1 MEIGERALAAG
12 VAAGLER
19 LIGLFRSLSPPDGLS
34 LTAAATLATLE
45 RSGPRRLTAL
55 AVQEGVTQPAMTQLI
70 ARLQD
75 SGLVGREADPADGR
89 VVQVRLTDQGRD
101 MLARRRAV
109 RAERLAVILDR
120 ISPEDRAALTAALP
134 AIDALASAQRARH
147 RRRTPRASPTA
158 PGSEQPMSGTHAGSV
173 ASPFRQPK
181 AVFAVAFACV
191 VSFMGIG
198 LVDPIL
204 PAISH
209 ELHAS
214 PSEVTLLFTSYLVV
228 TAVAM
233 LITNWV
239 SSRMGAKKTLIAG
252 LILIV
257 VFSAL
262 AGASPS
268 INAIIGFRAGWGVG
282 NALFI
287 ATSLAVIVASAS
299 GGFAGAIVLYET
311 ALGVGI
317 AIGPLLGGTL
327 GEISWRGPFYGVA
340 CLMAIALI
348 ATIVLVEPTP
358 KPAHKTGLSAPL
370 RALRHRGLLTLS
382 LTALCYNW
390 AFFTVLGYAPFPM
403 NLSPIKLGLVFTG
416 WGIFVAIFAVFGA
429 PRLQASLGIA
439 KTMYANLA
447 AFAVVVLVIA
457 IWTTDRAVL
466 IPAVIISGIFIGVN
480 NTVTT
485 QAVMTVSPVE
495 KPVASAAY
503 SFVRFIGG
511 GLAPYAAG
519 RLVLAVDIHFPF
531 YIAVGALVVGIVILT
546 TAHRLLT
553 QAERVQAEQV
563 TGPASAGAARARPAA
578 APAAALIPVEASTE
592 PGGARRERDPGRG
605 RRLTGRRA
613 GHRGRGCPGGA
624 HGGVV
629 HVVHT
634 QEEAT
639 AGDVAID
646 GESLEAAR
654 AMVRNH
660 LDRLA
665 AHHVPAEGQI
675 LLHAAD
681 HGAAGRMVAEY
692 ANTIG
697 AGTIV
702 IGAPTHG
709 GLPALMDGSA
719 SRELWR
725 HARSNVLVVNPDAP
739 GAGLGVVEDEAEGV
753 PVA

>member
-1 MEIGERALAAG
+1 
-12 VAAGLER
+12 
-19 LIGLFRSLSPPDGLS
+19 
-34 LTAAATLATLE
+34 
-45 RSGPRRLTAL
+45 
-55 AVQEGVTQPAMTQLI
+55 
-70 ARLQD
+70 
-75 SGLVGREADPADGR
+75 
-89 VVQVRLTDQGRD
+89 
-101 MLARRRAV
+101 
-109 RAERLAVILDR
+109 
-120 ISPEDRAALTAALP
+120 
-134 AIDALASAQRARH
+134 
-147 RRRTPRASPTA
+147 
-158 PGSEQPMSGTHAGSV
+158 MSGTPTGSV

-181 AVFAVAFACV
+181 AVFAVALACV

-209 ELHAS
+209 DLHAS

-239 SSRMGAKKTLIAG
+239 SSRLGAKKTLIAG

-268 INAIIGFRAGWGVG
+268 ISGIIGFRAGWGVG

-439 KTMYANLA
+439 KTMYANLT
-447 AFAVVVLVIA
+447 AFAIVVLVIA

-511 GLAPYAAG
+511 GLAPFVAG
-519 RLVLAVDIHFPF
+519 RLVLAVNIHFPF
-531 YIAVGALVVGIVILT
+531 YIAVGALVAGMVILT
-546 TAHRLLT
+546 TAHGMLRE
-553 QAERVQAEQV
+553 AERVQAEQV
-563 TGPASAGAARARPAA
+563 PVTANAG
-578 APAAALIPVEASTE
+578 PAAALIPVEGHAK
-592 PGGARRERDPGRG
+592 PGVSGARVILASVDGTPTAALVTEAAAILAARSGS
-605 RRLTGRRA
+605 
-613 GHRGRGCPGGA
+613 
-624 HGGVV
+624 VV

-639 AGDVAID
+639 AGYVAVD

-654 AMVRNH
+654 AMVRSH
-660 LDRLA
+660 LNRLDA
-665 AHHVPAEGQI
+665 YHVPAEGQI

-681 HGAAGRMVAEY
+681 HGAVGRMVAEY

-725 HARSNVLVVNPDAP
+725 HTRSNVLIVNPDAP
-739 GAGLGVVEDEAEGV
+739 GILGDRSADAELLRG
-753 PVA
+753 

>member
-1 MEIGERALAAG
+1 M
-12 VAAGLER
+12 
-19 LIGLFRSLSPPDGLS
+19 
-34 LTAAATLATLE
+34 
-45 RSGPRRLTAL
+45 SGPRT
-55 AVQEGVTQPAMTQLI
+55 
-70 ARLQD
+70 
-75 SGLVGREADPADGR
+75 
-89 VVQVRLTDQGRD
+89 
-101 MLARRRAV
+101 
-109 RAERLAVILDR
+109 
-120 ISPEDRAALTAALP
+120 
-134 AIDALASAQRARH
+134 
-147 RRRTPRASPTA
+147 
-158 PGSEQPMSGTHAGSV
+158 GSV

-181 AVFAVAFACV
+181 AVFAVALACV

-209 ELHAS
+209 QLHAS

-239 SSRMGAKKTLIAG
+239 SSRLGAKKTLIAG

-268 INAIIGFRAGWGVG
+268 INGIIGFRAGWGVG

-287 ATSLAVIVASAS
+287 ATSLAVIVASAT

-327 GEISWRGPFYGVA
+327 GEISWRGPFFGVSV
-340 CLMAIALI
+340 LMAIALI
-348 ATIVLVEPTP
+348 ATVVLVEPTP
-358 KPAHKTGLSAPL
+358 NPVHKTSLSAPL
-370 RALRHRGLLTLS
+370 RALRHRGLLTMS

-390 AFFTVLGYAPFPM
+390 GFFTVLGYAPFPM

-416 WGIFVAIFAVFGA
+416 WGTFVALFAVFGA
-429 PRLQASLGIA
+429 PRLQASFGIA

-466 IPAVIISGIFIGVN
+466 IPAVIVSGIFIGIN

-519 RLVLAVDIHFPF
+519 RLVIAVNIHFPF
-531 YIAVGALVVGIVILT
+531 YLGAGAIVLGMVILAT
-546 TAHRLLT
+546 GHHLLT
-553 QAERVQAEQV
+553 ESERVQAEQV
-563 TGPASAGAARARPAA
+563 SGIVAANETAAVNGAEPSAPLPALVPVAGNTVSRTRDRGVSVILAAIDGSPVAALVTEAAARLATA
-578 APAAALIPVEASTE
+578 
-592 PGGARRERDPGRG
+592 D
-605 RRLTGRRA
+605 
-613 GHRGRGCPGGA
+613 
-624 HGGVV
+624 GGVV
-629 HVVHT
+629 HVV
-634 QEEAT
+634 QAP
-639 AGDVAID
+639 
-646 GESLEAAR
+646 
-654 AMVRNH
+654 
-660 LDRLA
+660 
-665 AHHVPAEGQI
+665 AHGT
-675 LLHAAD
+675 
-681 HGAAGRMVAEY
+681 AGRMVAEY

-697 AGTIV
+697 ASTIV
-702 IGAPTHG
+702 IGAPTPG

-725 HARSNVLVVNPDAP
+725 HTRSNVLIVNPDAP
-739 GAGLGVVEDEAEGV
+739 GAWGSRSADAELLRG
-753 PVA
+753 